1 MYAEHL
7 GHCSILG
14 SHITT
19 DLVHPDVQ
27 LPTTYTFTEKI
38 FAAIGLDRVVC
49 GFSEGARVD
58 YSDESKSGKVEI
70 EIWGL
75 KKLLF
80 VSF

>member
-58 YSDESKSGKVEI
+58 CSDESKSKFLVEKTS
-70 EIWGL
+70 L
-75 KKLLF
+75 RVFLTYYT
-80 VSF
+80 

>member
-49 GFSEGARVD
+49 GFSEGASRVD
-58 YSDESKSGKVEI
+58 CSDESKSGKSKSKF
-70 EIWGL
+70 WG
-75 KKLLF
+75 
-80 VSF
+80 